1 MKRSYSYQYTK
12 VANEAKRANTRL
24 RAIEKANL
32 TRTSAYE
39 NVRRMGFDDSKHIA
53 YTKNGEI
60 KFRTDVSKMSE
71 SELKEHQRVIEYFL
85 QSKSSK
91 VGEIKKRRQQAY
103 DKWKKEKERQGQ
115 NIDMDVNEFSEFWEL
130 SIIKKLKD
138 AYGSEEVEYMV
149 LTYGESTV
157 IETIQEMEKEGLNP
171 YNMSIQ
177 EIHNRMENFNKHK
190 KKEEQNTLNLKM
202 LQMREALKSHKST

>member
-1 MKRSYSYQYTK
+1 MARGYNFQYTK

-32 TRTSAYE
+32 TKTSAYE
-39 NVRRMGFDDSKHIA
+39 NVRRLGFDDSKNIA
-53 YTKNGEI
+53 YTKKGEI

-71 SELKEHQRVIEYFL
+71 SELKEHQRIIEDFL
-85 QSKSSK
+85 LSKSSK

-130 SIIKKLKD
+130 SNIKKLKD
-138 AYGSEEVEYMV
+138 NLGSDEIELLVSQ
-149 LTYGESTV
+149 YGEKNVMETLKELEKMGIDIASLSPQSIRTE
-157 IETIQEMEKEGLNP
+157 IED
-171 YNMSIQ
+171 
-177 EIHNRMENFNKHK
+177 FNANK
-190 KKEEQNTLNLKM
+190 K
-202 LQMREALKSHKST
+202 RG

>member
-12 VANEAKRANTRL
+12 VASEAKRANTRL

-32 TRTSAYE
+32 TNTSAYE
-39 NVRRMGFDDSKHIA
+39 NVRRMGFDDSKYIS
-53 YTKNGEI
+53 YTKKGEI

-71 SELKEHQRVIEYFL
+71 SELKEHQRVIEDFL

-149 LTYGESTV
+149 ITYGESTV

-177 EIHNRMENFNKHK
+177 EIHNRMENFNKYK
-190 KKEEQNTLNLKM
+190 KKG
-202 LQMREALKSHKST
+202 

>member
-1 MKRSYSYQYTK
+1 MKRAYSYQYTK
-12 VANEAKRANTRL
+12 IANEAKKANTRL

-32 TRTSAYE
+32 TKTSAYE

-71 SELKEHQRVIEYFL
+71 SELKEHQRVIEDFL

-103 DKWKKEKERQGQ
+103 NKWKKEKERQGQ

-130 SIIKKLKD
+130 SNIKKLKD
-138 AYGSEEVEYMV
+138 SLGSDEVEFLV
-149 LTYGESTV
+149 SEYGEKNV
-157 IETIQEMEKEGLNP
+157 METLEELEKMGIDI
-171 YNMSIQ
+171 YSISPQ
-177 EIHNRMENFNKHK
+177 SIRTNIDNFDKYK
-190 KKEEQNTLNLKM
+190 KKG
-202 LQMREALKSHKST
+202 

>member
-12 VANEAKRANTRL
+12 VASEAKRANTRL

-32 TRTSAYE
+32 TKTSAYE
-39 NVRRMGFDDSKHIA
+39 NIRRMGFDDSKHIA
-53 YTKNGEI
+53 YTKKGEI

-71 SELKEHQRVIEYFL
+71 SELKEHQRVIEDFL
-85 QSKSSK
+85 LSKSSK
-91 VGEIKKRRQQAY
+91 AGEIKKRRQRAY

-138 AYGSEEVEYMV
+138 AYGSEEVELMV
-149 LTYGESTV
+149 LSYGESTV
-157 IETIQEMEKEGLNP
+157 IETIKEMEKEGLNP
-171 YNMSIQ
+171 YNMTIQ
-177 EIHNRMENFNKHK
+177 ELHNRMENFNKYK
-190 KKEEQNTLNLKM
+190 KKG
-202 LQMREALKSHKST
+202 

>member
-1 MKRSYSYQYTK
+1 MKRSYSYNYTK

-32 TRTSAYE
+32 TNTSAYE
-39 NVRRMGFDDSKHIA
+39 NVRRMGFDDSKYIS
-53 YTKNGEI
+53 YTKKGEI

-71 SELKEHQRVIEYFL
+71 SELKEHQRVIEDFL

-190 KKEEQNTLNLKM
+190 K
-202 LQMREALKSHKST
+202 RG

>member
-12 VANEAKRANTRL
+12 VASDAKRANTRL

-32 TRTSAYE
+32 TNTSAYE

-53 YTKNGEI
+53 YTKKGEI

-71 SELKEHQRVIEYFL
+71 SELKEHQRVIEDFL

-115 NIDMDVNEFSEFWEL
+115 NIDMDVDEFSEF
-130 SIIKKLKD
+130 
-138 AYGSEEVEYMV
+138 
-149 LTYGESTV
+149 
-157 IETIQEMEKEGLNP
+157 
-171 YNMSIQ
+171 
-177 EIHNRMENFNKHK
+177 
-190 KKEEQNTLNLKM
+190 
-202 LQMREALKSHKST
+202 

>member
-32 TRTSAYE
+32 TKTSAYE
-39 NVRRMGFDDSKHIA
+39 NVRRMGFDGSNSIG
-53 YTKNGEI
+53 YTKKGEI

-71 SELKEHQRVIEYFL
+71 SELKEHQQVIEDFL

-91 VGEIKKRRQQAY
+91 AGEIKKRRQKAY

-130 SIIKKLKD
+130 SIIKKLKN
-138 AYGSEEVEYMV
+138 AYGSKEVELMIQQ
-149 LTYGESTV
+149 YGESTV
-157 IETIQEMEKEGLNP
+157 IETIKEMEKEGLNP
-171 YNMSIQ
+171 YNMTIL
-177 EIHNRMENFNKHK
+177 ELNNRMENFKKNK
-190 KKEEQNTLNLKM
+190 KKG
-202 LQMREALKSHKST
+202 

>member
-1 MKRSYSYQYTK
+1 MKRGYSYQYTK
-12 VANEAKRANTRL
+12 VASEAKRANTRL

-32 TRTSAYE
+32 TKTSAYE
-39 NVRRMGFDDSKHIA
+39 NVRRMGFDDSKYIS

-71 SELKEHQRVIEYFL
+71 SELKEHQRVIEDFL

-91 VGEIKKRRQQAY
+91 VGEIKKRRQRAY

-130 SIIKKLKD
+130 SNIKKLW
-138 AYGSEEVEYMV
+138 
-149 LTYGESTV
+149 L
-157 IETIQEMEKEGLNP
+157 
-171 YNMSIQ
+171 
-177 EIHNRMENFNKHK
+177 
-190 KKEEQNTLNLKM
+190 
-202 LQMREALKSHKST
+202 

>member
-1 MKRSYSYQYTK
+1 MKRAYSYQYTK

-32 TRTSAYE
+32 TNTSSYQ
-39 NVRRMGFDDSKHIA
+39 NVRRMGFDGSKNIA

-71 SELKEHQRVIEYFL
+71 TELKEHQRIIEDFL

-103 DKWKKEKERQGQ
+103 NKWKKEKERQGQ
-115 NIDMDVNEFSEFWEL
+115 NIDMDVDEFSEFWEL
-130 SIIKKLKD
+130 SNIKKLKD
-138 AYGSEEVEYMV
+138 SLGSDEVE
-149 LTYGESTV
+149 LLISEYGEKNV
-157 IETIQEMEKEGLNP
+157 METLEELEKMGIDISSLSP
-171 YNMSIQ
+171 QSIRTN
-177 EIHNRMENFNKHK
+177 IENFDKYK
-190 KKEEQNTLNLKM
+190 KKG
-202 LQMREALKSHKST
+202 

>member
-12 VANEAKRANTRL
+12 VASEAKRANTRL

-32 TRTSAYE
+32 TKTSAYE
-39 NVRRMGFDDSKHIA
+39 NVRRMGFDDSKHIT

-60 KFRTDVSKMSE
+60 KFRTDVSKMTE
-71 SELKEHQRVIEYFL
+71 SELKEHQRVIEDFL

-130 SIIKKLKD
+130 SIIKKLKE

-149 LTYGESTV
+149 ITYGESTV
-157 IETIQEMEKEGLNP
+157 IETIQEMEKEGLNL

-177 EIHNRMENFNKHK
+177 EIHNRMENFNKYK
-190 KKEEQNTLNLKM
+190 KKG
-202 LQMREALKSHKST
+202 

>member
-1 MKRSYSYQYTK
+1 MKRAYSYQYTK
-12 VANEAKRANTRL
+12 VANEVKKANTRL

-32 TRTSAYE
+32 TNTSAYQ
-39 NVRRMGFDDSKHIA
+39 NIRRMGFDDSKNIS
-53 YTKNGEI
+53 YTKKGEI

-71 SELKEHQRVIEYFL
+71 TELKEHQRIIEDFL

-130 SIIKKLKD
+130 SNIKKLKD
-138 AYGSEEVEYMV
+138 SLGSDEVELLV
-149 LTYGESTV
+149 SEYGEKNVLETLEELEKMGIDIYSLSPQSIRTK
-157 IETIQEMEKEGLNP
+157 IEG
-171 YNMSIQ
+171 
-177 EIHNRMENFNKHK
+177 FNNHK
-190 KKEEQNTLNLKM
+190 KKG
-202 LQMREALKSHKST
+202 

>member
-1 MKRSYSYQYTK
+1 MKRSYSYNYTK
-12 VANEAKRANTRL
+12 VASEAKRANTRL

-32 TRTSAYE
+32 TNTSAYE

-53 YTKNGEI
+53 YTKKGEI

-71 SELKEHQRVIEYFL
+71 TELKEHQRVIEDFL

-115 NIDMDVNEFSEFWEL
+115 NIDMDVDEFSEFWEL

-149 LTYGESTV
+149 ITYGESTV

-171 YNMSIQ
+171 YNMSLD
-177 EIHNRMENFNKHK
+177 EIHNRMENFNKYK
-190 KKEEQNTLNLKM
+190 KKG
-202 LQMREALKSHKST
+202 

>member
-12 VANEAKRANTRL
+12 VASEAKRANTRL

-32 TRTSAYE
+32 TSTSAYE
-39 NVRRMGFDDSKHIA
+39 NVRRMGFDGSKHIA
-53 YTKNGEI
+53 YTKKGEI

-71 SELKEHQRVIEYFL
+71 SELKEHQRVIEDFL

-115 NIDMDVNEFSEFWEL
+115 NIDMDVDEFSEFWEL
-130 SIIKKLKD
+130 SNIKKLKD
-138 AYGSEEVEYMV
+138 NLGSDEVELLV
-149 LTYGESTV
+149 TEYGEKSVMETLEELEKMGIDIYSLSPQSIRTK
-157 IETIQEMEKEGLNP
+157 IEG
-171 YNMSIQ
+171 
-177 EIHNRMENFNKHK
+177 FNNNK
-190 KKEEQNTLNLKM
+190 KKG
-202 LQMREALKSHKST
+202 

>member
-1 MKRSYSYQYTK
+1 MKRSYNYNYTK
-12 VANEAKRANTRL
+12 VASEAKRANTRL

-32 TRTSAYE
+32 TNTSAYE

-60 KFRTDVSKMSE
+60 KFRTDVSKMTE
-71 SELKEHQRVIEYFL
+71 SELKEHQRVIEDFL

-91 VGEIKKRRQQAY
+91 AGEIKKRRQQAY

-157 IETIQEMEKEGLNP
+157 IETITEMEKEGLNP
-171 YNMSIQ
+171 YNMSLD
-177 EIHNRMENFNKHK
+177 EIHNRMENFNKYK
-190 KKEEQNTLNLKM
+190 KKG
-202 LQMREALKSHKST
+202 

>member
-32 TRTSAYE
+32 TNTSAYE
-39 NVRRMGFDDSKHIA
+39 NVRRLWFDNSKNIS
-53 YTKNGEI
+53 YTKKGEI

-71 SELKEHQRVIEYFL
+71 SELKEHQRVIEDFL

-91 VGEIKKRRQQAY
+91 AGEIKKRRQKAY

-171 YNMSIQ
+171 YNMSLE
-177 EIHNRMENFNKHK
+177 EIHNRMENFNKYK
-190 KKEEQNTLNLKM
+190 KKG
-202 LQMREALKSHKST
+202 

>member
-12 VANEAKRANTRL
+12 VANEAKKANTRL

-32 TRTSAYE
+32 TNTSAYE

-60 KFRTDVSKMSE
+60 KFRTDVSKMTE
-71 SELKEHQRVIEYFL
+71 SELKEHQRVIEDFL

-115 NIDMDVNEFSEFWEL
+115 NIDMDVDEFSEFWEL

-149 LTYGESTV
+149 ITYGESTV

-171 YNMSIQ
+171 YNMSLD
-177 EIHNRMENFNKHK
+177 EIHNRMENFNKYK
-190 KKEEQNTLNLKM
+190 KKG
-202 LQMREALKSHKST
+202 

>member
-1 MKRSYSYQYTK
+1 MKRSYSYNYTK
-12 VANEAKRANTRL
+12 VASEAKRANTRL

-32 TRTSAYE
+32 TNTGAYE

-53 YTKNGEI
+53 YTKKGEI

-71 SELKEHQRVIEYFL
+71 SELKEHQRVIEDFL

-91 VGEIKKRRQQAY
+91 VGEIKKRRQRAY

-130 SIIKKLKD
+130 SNIKKLKD
-138 AYGSEEVEYMV
+138 NLGSDEVELLV
-149 LTYGESTV
+149 TEYGEKNVMETLEELEKMGIDIYSLSPQGIRTK
-157 IETIQEMEKEGLNP
+157 IED
-171 YNMSIQ
+171 
-177 EIHNRMENFNKHK
+177 FNNNK
-190 KKEEQNTLNLKM
+190 KKG
-202 LQMREALKSHKST
+202 

>member
-12 VANEAKRANTRL
+12 VASEAKRANTRL

-32 TRTSAYE
+32 TKTSAYE

-71 SELKEHQRVIEYFL
+71 SELKEHQRVIEDFL

-91 VGEIKKRRQQAY
+91 VGEIKKRRQKAY

-149 LTYGESTV
+149 ITYGESTV

-177 EIHNRMENFNKHK
+177 EIHNRMEHFNKHK
-190 KKEEQNTLNLKM
+190 KKG
-202 LQMREALKSHKST
+202 

>member
-1 MKRSYSYQYTK
+1 MKRSYSYQYAK
-12 VANEAKRANTRL
+12 VASEAKRANTRL
-24 RAIEKANL
+24 RALENANL
-32 TRTSAYE
+32 TKTSAYE

-53 YTKNGEI
+53 YTKKGEI

-71 SELKEHQRVIEYFL
+71 SELKEHRQVIEDFL

-91 VGEIKKRRQQAY
+91 AGEIKKRRQKAY

-115 NIDMDVNEFSEFWEL
+115 NIDMDINEFSEFWEL

-149 LTYGESTV
+149 TTYGESTV
-157 IETIQEMEKEGLNP
+157 IETIEEMKKEGLNP

-177 EIHNRMENFNKHK
+177 EIHNRMENFNKYK
-190 KKEEQNTLNLKM
+190 KKG
-202 LQMREALKSHKST
+202 

>member
-32 TRTSAYE
+32 TKTSAYE
-39 NVRRMGFDDSKHIA
+39 NVRRMGFDDSNHIA

-71 SELKEHQRVIEYFL
+71 SELKEHQRVIEDFL

-91 VGEIKKRRQQAY
+91 AGEIKKRRQKAY
-103 DKWKKEKERQGQ
+103 NKWKKEKERQGQ
-115 NIDMDVNEFSEFWEL
+115 NIDMDVDEFSEFWEL

-157 IETIQEMEKEGLNP
+157 IETITEMEKEGLNS

-177 EIHNRMENFNKHK
+177 EIHNRMENFNKYK
-190 KKEEQNTLNLKM
+190 KKG
-202 LQMREALKSHKST
+202 

>member
-12 VANEAKRANTRL
+12 VASEAKRANTRL

-32 TRTSAYE
+32 TKTSAYE

-71 SELKEHQRVIEYFL
+71 SELKEHQRVIEDFL

-130 SIIKKLKD
+130 SIIKKLKE

-149 LTYGESTV
+149 ITYGESTV

-171 YNMSIQ
+171 YNMSLE
-177 EIHNRMENFNKHK
+177 EIHNRMENFNKYK
-190 KKEEQNTLNLKM
+190 KKG
-202 LQMREALKSHKST
+202 

>member
-12 VANEAKRANTRL
+12 VASEAKRANTRL

-32 TRTSAYE
+32 TKTSAYE
-39 NVRRMGFDDSKHIA
+39 NVRRMGFDDSKYIA

-71 SELKEHQRVIEYFL
+71 SELKEHQRVIEDFL

-138 AYGSEEVEYMV
+138 AYGSEEVELMV
-149 LTYGESTV
+149 LSYGESTV
-157 IETIQEMEKEGLNP
+157 IETIKEMEKEGLNP

-177 EIHNRMENFNKHK
+177 EIHNRMENFNKYK
-190 KKEEQNTLNLKM
+190 KKG
-202 LQMREALKSHKST
+202 

>member
-1 MKRSYSYQYTK
+1 MKRAYSYQYTK

-32 TRTSAYE
+32 TKTSAYE
-39 NVRRMGFDDSKHIA
+39 NVRRMEFDDSKNIA
-53 YTKNGEI
+53 YTKKGEI

-71 SELKEHQRVIEYFL
+71 SELKEHQRIIEDFL

-115 NIDMDVNEFSEFWEL
+115 NVDISVDEFSEFWEL
-130 SIIKKLKD
+130 SIIKKLND
-138 AYGSEEVEYMV
+138 SLGSDEVE
-149 LTYGESTV
+149 LLISEYGEKNV
-157 IETIQEMEKEGLNP
+157 METLEELEKMGIDISALSP
-171 YNMSIQ
+171 QSIRTN
-177 EIHNRMENFNKHK
+177 IENFNKYK
-190 KKEEQNTLNLKM
+190 KKG
-202 LQMREALKSHKST
+202 

>member
-12 VANEAKRANTRL
+12 VASEAKRANTRL

-32 TRTSAYE
+32 TKTSAYE

-53 YTKNGEI
+53 YTKKGEI

-71 SELKEHQRVIEYFL
+71 SELKEHKRVIEDFL

-91 VGEIKKRRQQAY
+91 VGEIKKRRKQAY

-130 SIIKKLKD
+130 SIIKKLKE

-149 LTYGESTV
+149 ITYGESTV

-177 EIHNRMENFNKHK
+177 EIHNRMENFNKYK
-190 KKEEQNTLNLKM
+190 KKG
-202 LQMREALKSHKST
+202 

>member
-1 MKRSYSYQYTK
+1 MKKSYSYQYTK

-24 RAIEKANL
+24 RAIEKANF
-32 TRTSAYE
+32 TNTSAYE
-39 NVRRMGFDDSKHIA
+39 NVRRMGFDDSNHIA

-60 KFRTDVSKMSE
+60 KFRTDVSKMTE
-71 SELKEHQRVIEYFL
+71 SELKEHKRVIEDFL

-130 SIIKKLKD
+130 SIIKKLKN

-171 YNMSIQ
+171 YNLSIQ
-177 EIHNRMENFNKHK
+177 EIHNRMENFNKYK
-190 KKEEQNTLNLKM
+190 KKG
-202 LQMREALKSHKST
+202 

>member
-1 MKRSYSYQYTK
+1 MKRGYSYQYTK

-32 TRTSAYE
+32 TKTSAYE
-39 NVRRMGFDDSKHIA
+39 NVRRMGFDDSNSIS
-53 YTKNGEI
+53 YTKKGEI

-71 SELKEHQRVIEYFL
+71 SELKEHQRVIEDFL

-103 DKWKKEKERQGQ
+103 NKWKKEKERQGQ
-115 NIDMDVNEFSEFWEL
+115 KVDMDVNEFSEFWEL
-130 SIIKKLKD
+130 SNIKKLKD
-138 AYGSEEVEYMV
+138 AYGSDEVEYMV

-157 IETIQEMEKEGLNP
+157 IETIEEMQKEGLDP
-171 YNMSIQ
+171 YNMSIE
-177 EIHNRMENFNKHK
+177 EIHNRVENFNKHK
-190 KKEEQNTLNLKM
+190 KKG
-202 LQMREALKSHKST
+202 

>member
-1 MKRSYSYQYTK
+1 MKKSYNYQYTK
-12 VANEAKRANTRL
+12 VASEAKRANARL

-53 YTKNGEI
+53 YTKKGEI

-71 SELKEHQRVIEYFL
+71 SELKEHQRVIEDFL

-103 DKWKKEKERQGQ
+103 EKWKKEKERQGQ
-115 NIDMDVNEFSEFWEL
+115 TIDMDVDEFSEFWEL
-130 SIIKKLKD
+130 SNIKKLKD
-138 AYGSEEVEYMV
+138 NLGSDEVELLV
-149 LTYGESTV
+149 TEYGEKNVMETLEELEKMGIDIYSLSPQSIRTK
-157 IETIQEMEKEGLNP
+157 IED
-171 YNMSIQ
+171 
-177 EIHNRMENFNKHK
+177 FNNNK
-190 KKEEQNTLNLKM
+190 KKG
-202 LQMREALKSHKST
+202 

>member
-12 VANEAKRANTRL
+12 VASEAKRANTRL

-32 TRTSAYE
+32 TKTSAYE
-39 NVRRMGFDDSKHIA
+39 NVRRMGFDDSKNIS
-53 YTKNGEI
+53 YTKKGEI

-71 SELKEHQRVIEYFL
+71 SELKEHQRVIEDFL

-91 VGEIKKRRQQAY
+91 AGEIKKRRQQAY
-103 DKWKKEKERQGQ
+103 NKWKKEKERQGQ
-115 NIDMDVNEFSEFWEL
+115 NIDMDVDEFSEFWEL

-138 AYGSEEVEYMV
+138 AYGSEEVELMV
-149 LTYGESTV
+149 LSYGESTV
-157 IETIQEMEKEGLNP
+157 IETIKEMEKEGLNP

-177 EIHNRMENFNKHK
+177 EIHNRMENFNKYK
-190 KKEEQNTLNLKM
+190 KKG
-202 LQMREALKSHKST
+202 